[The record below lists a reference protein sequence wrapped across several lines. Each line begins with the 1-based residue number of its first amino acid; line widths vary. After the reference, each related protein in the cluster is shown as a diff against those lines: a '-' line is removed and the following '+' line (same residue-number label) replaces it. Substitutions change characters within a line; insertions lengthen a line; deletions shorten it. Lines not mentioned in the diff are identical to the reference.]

1 MVLMS
6 VALWIRGVADLEAGL
21 SRRIPI
27 CGCAA
32 HAAGGT
38 VYDINPAFP
47 SSTASGTPGAVCGE
61 ITLKADRS
69 KLQISD
75 PDQAAY
81 RCR

>member
-32 HAAGGT
+32 HAAGAT
-38 VYDINPAFP
+38 VYDINPCLPEFY
-47 SSTASGTPGAVCGE
+47 SQRNSRSGLRRNHVE
-61 ITLKADRS
+61 S
-69 KLQISD
+69 
-75 PDQAAY
+75 
-81 RCR
+81 